1 MPKRTSKTG
10 SELFIVDNS
19 DEDWKV
25 QRYLHDWCQLSKAID
40 IATGY
45 FEIGGILA
53 LGDQWQKVDA
63 IRVLLGDEVS
73 KRTKAAFAEGLKNIE
88 RRLDASLEAE
98 KEKNDFLRGV
108 PALVEAIR
116 GGKIQ
121 CRVYRKDKFH
131 AKCYLTHARQEVVGS
146 FGLVG
151 SSNFTHPGISQNIE
165 LNVQITGSPVAV
177 LQEWYEEHW
186 QNAEDVTPDIL
197 KTIERHTRQYAPFDV
212 YAKSLQEFFRG
223 HELTV
228 GEWEKTQ
235 SRMFDVLDQ
244 YQKEGYQALVKKGHK
259 YGGALLC
266 DGVGLGK
273 TFVGLM
279 LIERLIMHEGKNV
292 ALFVPKAA
300 ADPVWWPAIKKYLP
314 HIGRAFTN
322 LQLFNHTDLQ
332 RGGDIEEL
340 LADIGRRADAIII
353 DEAHHFR
360 NPGHK
365 AAGDVRPGAIR
376 GEGVVRPSRYRRMY
390 ELVESAGGV
399 KQVYLLTATPINNK
413 LDDLRHMIELFSR
426 QKPDHFKDIG
436 IHSLP
441 GHFRAMEKQLQAKM
455 LHAGQPADAGETN
468 LAEADDVLQKDN
480 LFHEI
485 VVQRSRAYV
494 IESQKKQ
501 GVSAALFPT
510 RDDPRVAAYSVKKT
524 YGKLLESIDTAF
536 NKNKP
541 LFSLAMYS
549 PLAYPANPDEAV
561 DPFLLNRQQQVVRLI
576 RTQFLKRFES
586 SAHAFQRSC
595 FRLLQKLLA
604 FATKNSQTARE
615 KTRLEQWKIRNAAL
629 INFRP
634 QQRLWTDDDE
644 EEADEDIVTQE
655 MVDDAED
662 VTTGQYDVGEI
673 LSDTLND
680 LDQIAVFLQ
689 ELTDFQPAHDDK
701 LKALKKLLLTDPEL
715 KNRKVLIF
723 SEFAET
729 ARYLKEQLIEGGLDA
744 VEEIDSGSKVDRRDL
759 IRRFA
764 PYYNDS
770 TSAKLADR
778 GHSEIRIL
786 ISTDVLSEG
795 LNLQDATRL
804 INYDLHWNPVR
815 LMQRIGRV
823 DRRLNPAVEEQLLA
837 DHPELATGR
846 GRIVFWNFL
855 PPDELNVLLTLYS
868 RVSHK
873 TLRISHTFGI
883 EGRKLLTPD
892 DEYNAVKEFNRDY
905 EGETTK
911 LEAMRL
917 ELQDLLAADDTLAAR
932 LDALPGRVFSGK
944 RHPQAG
950 TRAVFFCYR
959 IPHPDHA
966 ARDPASGGRES
977 PENLPYTEEAGETKW
992 FLYDL
997 AQQKILEEPTEII
1010 GVIRCPPETSRLCE
1024 IEQPTLVDIRATIEK
1039 HVKNTR
1045 LKQLNAPVGVKP
1057 ILKCWLELN

>member
-19 DEDWKV
+19 DDDWKV
-25 QRYLHDWCQLSKAID
+25 LRYLHDWCQLSKAID

-53 LGDQWQKVDA
+53 LADEWQKVDA
-63 IRVLLGDEVS
+63 IRVLMGDEVS

-98 KEKNDFLRGV
+98 KEKNDFLVGV
-108 PALVEAIR
+108 PAVVEAIR
-116 GGKIQ
+116 AGKIQ

-151 SSNFTHPGISQNIE
+151 SSNFTFPGITQNIE
-165 LNVQITGSPVAV
+165 LNVQITGTPVSV

-186 QNAEDVTPDIL
+186 QNAEDVTPEIL
-197 KTIERHTRQYAPFDV
+197 KVIERHTRAYTPFEV
-212 YAKSLQEFFRG
+212 YAKALQEFFRG
-223 HELTV
+223 HELTAS
-228 GEWEKTQ
+228 EWETSQ
-235 SRMFDVLDQ
+235 SRMYGVLDQ
-244 YQKEGYQALVKKGHK
+244 YQKEGYQALVKKAHK
-259 YGGALLC
+259 YGGAFLC

-300 ADPVWWPAIKKYLP
+300 ADPVWRPALKKYLP

-332 RGGDIEEL
+332 RSGEYEEL
-340 LADIGRRADAIII
+340 LADIGQRADVIII

-365 AAGDVRPGAIR
+365 SVDDIRPGAIR
-376 GEGVVRPSRYRRMY
+376 GEGIVRPSRYRRLY
-390 ELVESAGGV
+390 DLIESASGV
-399 KQVYLLTATPINNK
+399 KQVYLLTATPVNNK
-413 LDDLRHMIELFSR
+413 LDDLRHMIELFTR

-436 IHSLP
+436 IYSIP
-441 GHFRAMEKQLQAKM
+441 GHFRTMEKQLQAKM
-455 LHAGQPADAGETN
+455 AAAGQADASAETN
-468 LAEADDVLQKDN
+468 LAEAEDVLQRDN

-494 IESQKKQ
+494 KESQKKN
-501 GVSAALFPT
+501 GGSLALFPT
-510 RDDPRVAAYSVKKT
+510 RDAPRVAAYSVKKT
-524 YGKLLESIDTAF
+524 YGKLLDLIDTAF
-536 NKNKP
+536 NKHKP
-541 LFSLAMYS
+541 LFSLAMYY
-549 PLAYPANPDEAV
+549 PLAYPADPDKEV
-561 DPFLLNRQQQVVRLI
+561 DPFLQNRQRQVVRLI

-586 SAHAFQRSC
+586 SAHAFYRSC
-595 FRLLQKLLA
+595 FRLMQKLLA
-604 FATKNSQTARE
+604 FATKNSTTTRE
-615 KTRLEQWKIRNAAL
+615 KNRLEQWKIRNAEL
-629 INFRP
+629 VNYRP
-634 QQRLWTDDDE
+634 QQRLWTDEDE
-644 EEADEDIVTQE
+644 AEADEDIVTEE
-655 MVDDAED
+655 MVEAAED
-662 VTTGQYDVGEI
+662 ITTGEYDVGEI
-673 LSDTLND
+673 LSDTFND
-680 LDQIAVFLQ
+680 LDQIAVFLK
-689 ELTDFQPAHDDK
+689 ELENFQPAHDDK
-701 LKALKKLLLTDPEL
+701 LKALTKLLRTDPEL

-729 ARYLKEQLIEGGLDA
+729 ARYLKEQLADAGIEG

-770 TSAKLADR
+770 TSAKLDEK
-778 GHSEIRIL
+778 GHAEIRIL

-823 DRRLNPAVEEQLLA
+823 DRRLNPEVEAEMIA
-837 DHPELATGR
+837 DHPALARQR

-855 PPDELNVLLTLYS
+855 PPEELNVLLTLYS

-892 DEYNAVKEFNRDY
+892 DEFNALKEFNRDY

-917 ELQDLLAADDTLAAR
+917 ELQDLLKADDTLAVR

-944 RHPQAG
+944 QHPQAG

-966 ARDPASGGRES
+966 APREDG
-977 PENLPYTEEAGETKW
+977 ELPYTEEAGETKW
-992 FLYDL
+992 YLYDL
-997 AQQKILEEPTEII
+997 AQQKILEEPTDII
-1010 GVIRCPPETSRLCE
+1010 DVIRCTADTPRQCE
-1024 IEQPTLVDIRATIEK
+1024 IEQQALAAIRSTIEK
-1039 HVKNTR
+1039 HIRQTR
-1045 LKQLNAPVGVKP
+1045 LRQLNAPVNVKP
-1057 ILKCWLELN
+1057 VLKCWMELN